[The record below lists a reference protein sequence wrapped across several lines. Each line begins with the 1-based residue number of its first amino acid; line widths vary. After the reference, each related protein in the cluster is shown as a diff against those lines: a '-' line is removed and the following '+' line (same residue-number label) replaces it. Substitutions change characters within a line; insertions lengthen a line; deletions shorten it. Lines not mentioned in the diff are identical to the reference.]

1 VALAAMPPGPP
12 PIAMNHPA
20 NIQMLDQPAS
30 QNGQAIVEYSLI
42 LSLVA
47 VACVFAV
54 GTIGD
59 RVVTLFNQVLPFP

>member
-1 VALAAMPPGPP
+1 MPPGPS
-12 PIAMNHPA
+12 PITMNHPA
-20 NIQMLDQPAS
+20 DIQILDQPAS
-30 QNGQAIVEYSLI
+30 QSAQAIVEYSLI

>member
-1 VALAAMPPGPP
+1 
-12 PIAMNHPA
+12 
-20 NIQMLDQPAS
+20 MLDQPAS
-30 QNGQAIVEYSLI
+30 QNGQAIVEYGLI

-59 RVVTLFNQVLPFP
+59 HVVTLFNQVLPFP